1 VILAEHQHTRSELED
16 IDVQEL
22 VDAVD
27 VVGAVDVVDVAE
39 IVDAVEVVQV
49 DVDTGNRRRQGYTHY
64 KYRHSVTPCIDK
76 MIPTRRTNLGIVV
89 SIEK

>member
-1 VILAEHQHTRSELED
+1 VK
-16 IDVQEL
+16 
-22 VDAVD
+22 
-27 VVGAVDVVDVAE
+27 
-39 IVDAVEVVQV
+39 VVQV
-49 DVDTGNRRRQGYTHY
+49 DVDTGDRRRQGYTHY